1 MAPPWGLLGQ
11 VVSSEPT
18 VAERD
23 KVYEAAATA
32 GGDPMRASNFGLS
45 RLELGAR
52 QQARADELDHTVPVV
67 LIRWVLAIAVVRMQR
82 ELGLPLLQESHTRI
96 EVRPRGAAFVSQQ
109 SCHVYL
115 LVARV
120 IIYDNLRFFEVRL
133 AQVSAH

>member
-67 LIRWVLAIAVVRMQR
+67 LIRWVSWRSPSCACNGNWDSHYFRRAILVSRCAPGARPSCRNKAAMYTSLS
-82 ELGLPLLQESHTRI
+82 LGLSYMIT
-96 EVRPRGAAFVSQQ
+96 
-109 SCHVYL
+109 
-115 LVARV
+115 
-120 IIYDNLRFFEVRL
+120 
-133 AQVSAH
+133 